1 MKVEKSWLVG
11 VRGPLNICYWYRNNV
26 DCISQDGLLAT
37 PTSRFQSDSV
47 TTATL
52 AYSLEDSGII
62 SIATTTNSYGG
73 GVKKLEAPPGLPHP
87 LTNPHTSTVSSLA
100 TTSGSLPHSV
110 VPSGHSVV
118 PSGSLPHSV
127 VPSGSLPHSVVP
139 SGSLPHSA
147 VSSGSLVVSGSLPHT
162 ATLAQTV
169 PLTTT
174 GDSAVST
181 TRPLPSTTA
190 GETFSN

>member
-1 MKVEKSWLVG
+1 MTTY
-11 VRGPLNICYWYRNNV
+11 C
-26 DCISQDGLLAT
+26 
-37 PTSRFQSDSV
+37 RF
-47 TTATL
+47 T
-52 AYSLEDSGII
+52 EDSGVI

-73 GVKKLEAPPGLPHP
+73 GLKKLEAPPGLPHP
-87 LTNPHTSTVSSLA
+87 LTNPHTPTVVSSLA
-100 TTSGSLPHSV
+100 PSGSLPHSV

-139 SGSLPHSA
+139 TGSLPHSA
-147 VSSGSLVVSGSLPHT
+147 VSSGSLVVSGSSGSLPHT
-162 ATLAQTV
+162 ATLAHMV

-181 TRPLPSTTA
+181 TRPLPSTTS
-190 GETFSN
+190 GETISTVLFAISGNILTSSMIVVYLAESMLHLL